1 MNDIENKIKQ
11 VIDEINT
18 NTNVQVSLETNFFES
33 NILDSYGMLE
43 FISKLEN
50 KFNIQFFNED
60 LIIQKFDNIKNTA
73 QTLKKYQTK

>member
-1 MNDIENKIKQ
+1 
-11 VIDEINT
+11 
-18 NTNVQVSLETNFFES
+18 
-33 NILDSYGMLE
+33 MLE

-73 QTLKKYQTK
+73 QTLKKYLTK

>member
-73 QTLKKYQTK
+73 QTLKKYLTK